1 MELEIKLGDKTLMYH
16 VPQNCDI
23 NLVIRDGKV
32 KDTLEQVRKK
42 PSITM
47 FERT

>member
-32 KDTLEQVRKK
+32 KDTLEQVRMK
-42 PSITM
+42 PSVIQCK
-47 FERT
+47 RT

>member
-1 MELEIKLGDKTLMYH
+1 MELEIKLSDKKLMYH

-32 KDTLEQVRKK
+32 KDTIKKVREK
-42 PSITM
+42 PSVTVL
-47 FERT
+47 ERT